1 MPSQIFEYLVSL
13 HLYWNIV
20 PCLTVTP
27 SMCKHRP
34 VSLPEHSM
42 YCTYIAAWFG
52 RFRFLLVK
60 ASSLVYIWQKKRLLR
75 RRRSRRRSLAFLTLC
90 REDARGSYSRLLLLN
105 KCDSDFQPFRYSVRF
120 PKTLSPFL
128 QLHFY
133 SKALTWIWV
142 RINILRAAKVEF
154 HIFTTWKFQIPGMSA

>member
-1 MPSQIFEYLVSL
+1 MASQIFEYLVSL

-60 ASSLVYIWQKKRLLR
+60 ASSLVYIWQKKTTTTTTKKQKKK
-75 RRRSRRRSLAFLTLC
+75 SCVSHTVS
-90 REDARGSYSRLLLLN
+90 RGSTRARARARQLLSSRAPQQMRLGFPTF
-105 KCDSDFQPFRYSVRF
+105 SIFRSI
-120 PKTLSPFL
+120 
-128 QLHFY
+128 
-133 SKALTWIWV
+133 SKNPLA
-142 RINILRAAKVEF
+142 
-154 HIFTTWKFQIPGMSA
+154 IFTAALLF